1 MMSQSGATQFVEAAR
16 TRLLA
21 RVKGPAG
28 GWRQAA
34 ETVWGPLLTLAAL
47 ILMDLLAR
55 KGMPILYPFPML
67 LLTVVVS
74 AYLGGLRTALI
85 SAVLTVLYGVHF
97 FAEPGLPLHYRP
109 SGAYS
114 LLVVGLVAPGIAV
127 LVSRLRSAAERG
139 RRAELSRAD
148 AEALDRRVS
157 FLSQASSTLASSLDY
172 EVTFRELARMVV
184 PTLGDWCAIHAIDDR
199 GTPRFMAGA
208 HRDPARDLLVR
219 VLCEHGDRRIP
230 FGIPAKAELEP
241 VEVTE
246 ELFRALAHDDE
257 HRKLY
262 RALRPTWVLRVP
274 LRANGQLA
282 GVITL
287 GMSREYA
294 RAFGEQDIRYAR
306 ELGERSALAI
316 GAGRVFHEAREADRR
331 YRLLFEA
338 NPQPMW
344 VFDAE
349 TLEFLAVN
357 DAAIQH
363 YGYSREE
370 FLSMNIMDIRPA
382 EDAPGLPMA
391 AQPNGRQDAA
401 FTRHQR
407 NDGTVMDVE
416 LVSHELEMDGRRA
429 RLVLATDI
437 SDRARTRAALHDSEE
452 QLRQAQRLDAV
463 GRLADGVAHDF
474 NNILTTIRG
483 FGDML
488 FRQMAEDDPRRAD
501 ADQIRK
507 AADRGVLL
515 TGQLLTFG
523 QRQVP
528 NPRRLDLH
536 QIIRSMEGLIRR
548 LLGADIQFDLRLLP
562 GTAMLS
568 IDPGHLEQLLV
579 NIILN
584 ARDAMPQGGV
594 LTIETAERQIGA
606 GARARRVRPG
616 PYVLLAIRD
625 TGAGMDGE
633 ARAHLFEPFHTT
645 DPRQQRAGLGL
656 SIVYGIVR
664 QNGGVVRVSSEP
676 GQGTTVKV
684 YLPQAEP
691 EEAEAEKPAA
701 LRGDETVLV
710 VEDEDGVRELLR
722 QVLVEHGHAV
732 LTARHGRDALLLAER
747 YERPIDLLVTDVV
760 MPEMGGREL
769 VERLKALRPDL
780 KTLYISG
787 YTNDEVFRRG
797 VQSAET
803 SFLHKPFTSE
813 GLMRVVREVLDGGA
827 PAAT

>member
-1 MMSQSGATQFVEAAR
+1 
-16 TRLLA
+16 
-21 RVKGPAG
+21 
-28 GWRQAA
+28 
-34 ETVWGPLLTLAAL
+34 
-47 ILMDLLAR
+47 
-55 KGMPILYPFPML
+55 
-67 LLTVVVS
+67 
-74 AYLGGLRTALI
+74 
-85 SAVLTVLYGVHF
+85 
-97 FAEPGLPLHYRP
+97 
-109 SGAYS
+109 
-114 LLVVGLVAPGIAV
+114 
-127 LVSRLRSAAERG
+127 
-139 RRAELSRAD
+139 
-148 AEALDRRVS
+148 
-157 FLSQASSTLASSLDY
+157 
-172 EVTFRELARMVV
+172 
-184 PTLGDWCAIHAIDDR
+184 
-199 GTPRFMAGA
+199 
-208 HRDPARDLLVR
+208 
-219 VLCEHGDRRIP
+219 
-230 FGIPAKAELEP
+230 
-241 VEVTE
+241 
-246 ELFRALAHDDE
+246 
-257 HRKLY
+257 
-262 RALRPTWVLRVP
+262 VP